1 MLKRLF
7 APCALAVLTL
17 AVVALA
23 APSAWAQGKDLKW
36 GTSQVGSA
44 GHKAQVLLAD
54 VLNKEMP
61 KYRIAVLPTAGAV
74 PTVKGYAMGEFDA
87 FYGSD
92 IAFNEFGQDTGRFKG
107 FKAQM
112 KRNLVQSFW
121 AYTIDPGLGIRFSD
135 KDKIKKWGD
144 LTGKRVYTGPLVFDN
159 RLHLERAL
167 AAVGVKHQYIQVDL
181 STVGSQLASG
191 ALDAMII
198 YTSAQ
203 STPVPFLAEAS
214 LAVDWM
220 ALNPSAEEKATLKSK
235 NFTVVDLPSS
245 VFKRDTHTQTVTVT
259 PLYFG
264 FHPGMDIPA
273 DDVYQMLKI
282 IEAEAPEMAKADES
296 FTQVAKDFAGMQKLG
311 VESSIEYVPVHPGLA
326 RYMKEKGVWDPKW
339 DSKIAQK

>member
-1 MLKRLF
+1 MLKRLL
-7 APCALAVLTL
+7 APCALAVMAL
-17 AVVALA
+17 AVIALG
-23 APSAWAQGKDLKW
+23 APSAWSQGKDLKW

-44 GHKAQVLLAD
+44 GHKAQVLLAE

-159 RLHLERAL
+159 RLHLERAM

-282 IEAEAPEMAKADES
+282 LEAKAPEMAKADES
-296 FTQVAKDFAGMQKLG
+296 FTQVTKDFAGMQKLG

-339 DSKIAQK
+339 DSKIAKK

>member
-1 MLKRLF
+1 MLKGIV
-7 APCALAVLTL
+7 ASCAV
-17 AVVALA
+17 AVVAFA
-23 APSAWAQGKDLKW
+23 GHPAWAQKDIKW

-44 GHKAQVLLAD
+44 GHKAQVLLGD
-54 VLNKEMP
+54 VLNREMT
-61 KYRIAVLPTAGAV
+61 KYRISVLPTAGAV
-74 PTVKGYAMGEFDA
+74 PTVKGYAVGEFDA

-92 IAFNEFGQDTGRFKG
+92 VSFFEVADDSGRFKG

-112 KRNLVQSFW
+112 KRMPVQSFW

-159 RLHLERAL
+159 RLHLERAM
-167 AAVGVKHQYIQVDL
+167 AALGVKHQYIQVDL

-191 ALDAMII
+191 SLDAMII

-214 LAVDWM
+214 LSVDWM
-220 ALNPSAEEKATLKSK
+220 ALNPSAEEKAALKAK
-235 NFTVVDLPSS
+235 NFPLVDLPSS
-245 VFKRDTHTQTVTVT
+245 VFKRDTHTPTVTVT
-259 PLYFG
+259 PLLFG
-264 FHPGMDIPA
+264 FHPGMDIPG

-282 IEAEAPEMAKADES
+282 LEAKAPEMAKADES
-296 FTQVAKDFAGMQKLG
+296 FSQIAKDFTGMQKLG

-326 RYMKEKGVWDPKW
+326 KYMKEKGIWNAAWDG
-339 DSKIAQK
+339 KIAAK

>member
-1 MLKRLF
+1 MLKRVL
-7 APCALAVLTL
+7 AGCVVVAAIALAGH
-17 AVVALA
+17 
-23 APSAWAQGKDLKW
+23 SAWAQKDIKW

-54 VLNKEMP
+54 VLNREMP
-61 KYRIAVLPTAGAV
+61 KYRISVLPTAGAV
-74 PTVKGYAMGEFDA
+74 PTVKGYAVGEFDA

-92 IAFNEFGQDTGRFKG
+92 ISFNEFGQDTGRFKG

-112 KRNLVQSFW
+112 KRTPVQSFW
-121 AYTIDPGLGIRFSD
+121 AYTIDPGLGIRLSD

-167 AAVGVKHQYIQVDL
+167 AAVGVKHQYVQVDL

-191 ALDAMII
+191 ALDAIII

-203 STPVPFLAEAS
+203 STPVPWLAEAS

-220 ALNPSAEEKATLKSK
+220 ALNPSAEERATLKSK
-235 NFTVVDLPSS
+235 NFALVDLPAS
-245 VFKRDTHTQTVTVT
+245 VFKRDTHTPTVTVT

-282 IEAEAPEMAKADES
+282 LEAKAPEMAKADES
-296 FTQVAKDFAGMQKLG
+296 FSQVAKDFAGMQKLG
-311 VESSIEYVPVHPGLA
+311 VESSVEYVPVHPGLA
-326 RYMKEKGVWDPKW
+326 KYMKEKGVWNAAW
-339 DSKIAQK
+339 DGKIAKN